1 VVSEASYQ
9 AVQRALGEHGVGEE
23 AHHVIFRGRTYRPL
37 RRPDGAGVAP
47 PPDGDETTGRTRR
60 GRREQLPS

>member
-1 VVSEASYQ
+1 VLAET
-9 AVQRALGEHGVGEE
+9 ALDRLVNS

-47 PPDGDETTGRTRR
+47 PPDDDETTGRTRR